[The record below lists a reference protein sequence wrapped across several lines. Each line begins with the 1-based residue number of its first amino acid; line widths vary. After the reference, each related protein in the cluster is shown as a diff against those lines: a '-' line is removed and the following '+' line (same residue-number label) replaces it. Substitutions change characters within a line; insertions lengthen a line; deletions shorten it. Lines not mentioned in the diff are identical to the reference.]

1 MLAASDVTIR
11 HLARGDETEALAA
24 HHALV
29 ADGFNFLLEHVEG
42 ESWGNFVERLAMIE
56 RGEQLAPGR
65 VPAAFLV
72 GVVENRIAGRV
83 SVRYELNDYLADV
96 GGHIGY
102 GVVPRFRRRGV
113 ASALL
118 RSGLDSLAAR
128 GVERALVTC
137 DEDNVASRGVT
148 ERMGGRPDERRPRAV
163 RDDETKLRF
172 LVPTAYPGPVP
183 R

>member
-11 HLARGDETEALAA
+11 SLAVGDEREALAA

-29 ADGFNFLLEHVEG
+29 ADHFDFLLERVEA
-42 ESWGNFVERLAMIE
+42 ESWADFVQRLTKIE

-65 VPAAFLV
+65 VPAAFLIAEV
-72 GVVENRIAGRV
+72 DNRIAGRV
-83 SVRYELNDYLADV
+83 SVRFELNDYLADV

-118 RSGLDSLAAR
+118 RSGLDALAAR
-128 GVERALVTC
+128 GVASALVTC
-137 DEDNVASRGVT
+137 DVGNVASRGVI
-148 ERMGGRPDERRPRAV
+148 ERMGGRPDAERPRAV
-163 RDDETKLRF
+163 RGTETKLRYF
-172 LVPTAYPGPVP
+172 VPTARTGFDPQ
-183 R
+183 